1 MRWPKYWSFS
11 FSIIP
16 SKNTQ
21 DWSSKLTK
29 MDYENK
35 NLKGRINEG
44 RILIRTNHMKAGIK

>member
-1 MRWPKYWSFS
+1 
-11 FSIIP
+11 
-16 SKNTQ
+16 
-21 DWSSKLTK
+21 